1 MEANMCDYSLELY
14 RSKPARIGEKYV
26 LTRFRSGAVGFA
38 SPGDCS
44 TAVCIPY
51 DAELRLE
58 GISEALQRELGVG
71 PDEEVTFARV
81 DNGAYRDGVRFANGA
96 EASLQRLNPDIT
108 GAVTRSLERTVW
120 ESRPAP
126 AMETLQPSILRAR

>member
-1 MEANMCDYSLELY
+1 MCDYSLELY

-58 GISEALQRELGVG
+58 GIPEALQRELGVG
-71 PDEEVTFARV
+71 PDEEVTFTRV
-81 DNGAYRDGVRFANGA
+81 DYGRFQDGFRFANGA
-96 EASLQRLNPDIT
+96 ETSLQRLNPGIT
-108 GAVTRSLERTVW
+108 AAVTRSLDHTVW
-120 ESRPAP
+120 GSRPAP
-126 AMETLQPSILRAR
+126 VMEIL